1 MVQVLP
7 AALQGLL
14 GSLKFQKTM
23 RWRGA
28 PQFSRPLRW
37 LLALHGQNVVPMTF
51 GGLASGRTSRML
63 RMASRSEE
71 QVCNECPQPG
81 QSHRV
86 IGLYSSDDNNLTRT
100 DS

>member
-1 MVQVLP
+1 MQVLP

-23 RWRGA
+23 RWRG
-28 PQFSRPLRW
+28 PMQFSRPLRW
-37 LLALHGQNVVPMTF
+37 LLALHGHNLVSMTF

-71 QVCNECPQPG
+71 QVGSDCP
-81 QSHRV
+81 
-86 IGLYSSDDNNLTRT
+86 
-100 DS
+100 